1 MPVLSTVRVASA
13 RLLAV
18 GLAGLFWLAP
28 ATAVTELKTA
38 AQEATVPKFV
48 VQKQDG
54 KAIVGGLCVDIMRA
68 IERVEPD
75 LKFTGSQIWQ
85 PLARVEAGVATGSL
99 DTACALLRN
108 RPRES
113 KFIYVDPPLF
123 SVNYHLVVRADDEAQ
138 VANWDD
144 VRKLGERG
152 VVLVINGFGM
162 IKRLE
167 ELGGLRIDSGA
178 TDSKSNLDKLLAG
191 RGRFYMHRS
200 PGVKAEIR
208 LAGVQD
214 KVKLLPAVVHTEKF
228 YMVMAK
234 TAPAEVVEKMRKAIS
249 QLDRSGELVK
259 LFEKWNSD

>member
-1 MPVLSTVRVASA
+1 MPVLSTLPAASA

-18 GLAGLFWLAP
+18 GLAGLFWFTP
-28 ATAVTELKTA
+28 ASAVTEVKTA
-38 AQEATVPKFV
+38 AQEATVPKFIA
-48 VQKQDG
+48 QKQDG
-54 KAIVGGLCVDIMRA
+54 KTTVGGLCVDIMRA

-75 LKFTGSQIWQ
+75 LKFSGDQVWQ
-85 PLARVEAGVATGSL
+85 PLVRAEAGVATGNL
-99 DTACALLRN
+99 DAACAFLRN
-108 RPRES
+108 RTRES
-113 KFIYVDPPLF
+113 KFVYVDPPLF
-123 SVNYHLVVRADDEAQ
+123 SVNYHLVARTGDDVQ
-138 VANWDD
+138 IANWDD
-144 VRKLGERG
+144 VRKLGEQG

-200 PGVKAEIR
+200 PGVKTEIR

-234 TAPAEVVEKMRKAIS
+234 TVPAEVVEKMRKAIS
-249 QLDRSGELVK
+249 QLDRSGELAK
-259 LFEKWNSD
+259 LFEKWNGD